1 MGQLFFYTGVSTEK
15 SHQEDRSG
23 RKDKSMKANN
33 RSKLISLMEAFISPL
48 AGLVLQLLLY
58 LVMGVDLKDV
68 SLVFMIVFWVV
79 VSALTAMSFERLEV
93 RQGRH

>member
-1 MGQLFFYTGVSTEK
+1 
-15 SHQEDRSG
+15 
-23 RKDKSMKANN
+23 MKANN